1 MKAKKFLAVLLAL
14 ALVLTMAGCSGTTTP
29 AADAPAADAPAA
41 DAPAADT
48 PAEEPAA
55 DAPAADGEVVE
66 MKFTWWGSDVRHEA
80 TEKMTRLY
88 CEQNPNI
95 KITTEYSAW
104 DGYWEK
110 MAVLAASS
118 SMPDVFQMDAAKIA
132 TFIEQNQLAD
142 LTDVLDL
149 SGILDENLIENYK
162 TNGKLYGAPVGANGT
177 GIVYLKEDL
186 AQYGISE
193 PQIGWTWD
201 DMIAWA
207 RDAKTKL
214 PEGVWPMGDGRGR
227 YEGYQNYISS
237 VYGYKTLQNDSFNF
251 NPEHFKEYYNL
262 YGQLA
267 EEGVVPPAEVS
278 MSFVELDPLSDSLS
292 SGKVLL
298 RQINVANIEALANM
312 VPDKELGMVNYPQGA
327 VGAGWCQSTMFYC
340 VGANS
345 KYIPQAADFI
355 YYILSDV
362 EAGKILSTVRGMPV
376 SQEVYAAIEPDLTAN
391 QRLGME
397 LNKVINNDVVT
408 GLPYWDDVPAAFA
421 SWDSEFK
428 ACAEAIMLGEMTID
442 EAAEYLDTIGKQVAS
457 TLK

>member
-1 MKAKKFLAVLLAL
+1 M
-14 ALVLTMAGCSGTTTP
+14 
-29 AADAPAADAPAA
+29 
-41 DAPAADT
+41 
-48 PAEEPAA
+48 
-55 DAPAADGEVVE
+55 
-66 MKFTWWGSDVRHEA
+66 
-80 TEKMTRLY
+80 
-88 CEQNPNI
+88 
-95 KITTEYSAW
+95 
-104 DGYWEK
+104 
-110 MAVLAASS
+110 
-118 SMPDVFQMDAAKIA
+118 
-132 TFIEQNQLAD
+132 
-142 LTDVLDL
+142 
-149 SGILDENLIENYK
+149 
-162 TNGKLYGAPVGANGT
+162 
-177 GIVYLKEDL
+177 
-186 AQYGISE
+186 
-193 PQIGWTWD
+193 
-201 DMIAWA
+201 
-207 RDAKTKL
+207 
-214 PEGVWPMGDGRGR
+214 
-227 YEGYQNYISS
+227 
-237 VYGYKTLQNDSFNF
+237 
-251 NPEHFKEYYNL
+251 
-262 YGQLA
+262 
-267 EEGVVPPAEVS
+267 PPAEVS

-428 ACAEAIMLGEMTID
+428 ACAEAIMLGEMTVD